1 MSWCDILAAC
11 GVWLAV
17 ACVSL
22 AAAVREHVLPLF
34 IDSNCSI
41 SAQDTDST
49 STEEEH
55 DSTLDDADAARDPYT
70 ERLPHSAHARPLS
83 NVSRRVYKQKSK
95 ATPDDLNPER

>member
-34 IDSNCSI
+34 IGSNCSI
-41 SAQDTDST
+41 SAPDSDST
-49 STEEEH
+49 STDDEH
-55 DSTLDDADAARDPYT
+55 DSATRDDADAARDLYT
-70 ERLPHSAHARPLS
+70 ERPPHSAHARPLS
-83 NVSRRVYKQKSK
+83 IVSRRVYKQKSK
-95 ATPDDLNPER
+95 IPDVSEHS

>member
-22 AAAVREHVLPLF
+22 AAALREHVLLPF

-41 SAQDTDST
+41 SASDTDST

-55 DSTLDDADAARDPYT
+55 DSTLDDTDAAHDPYT
-70 ERLPHSAHARPLS
+70 EGLPHSTHARPLS
-83 NVSRRVYKQKSK
+83 IVRRRVYKQTSK
-95 ATPDDLNPER
+95 ATPDDPNPER